1 MQVFHNFWVTF
12 LTPVIDHLN
21 LCLMHHDYVYNC
33 FKFLTIFLFMTGKK
47 YIYSLWQSHQHI
59 SSLPVQVHQKDLS
72 MYKLMLTVFTLQ
84 ASIGFLLNLIGFL
97 LNLIAFFT
105 QSNWFFLLIDNQ
117 IKSEDR
123 TQAFAALVKPTP
135 ENRLRFPDIFDSLKT
150 CVQSCNSISIATTM
164 I

>member
-1 MQVFHNFWVTF
+1 
-12 LTPVIDHLN
+12 
-21 LCLMHHDYVYNC
+21 
-33 FKFLTIFLFMTGKK
+33 
-47 YIYSLWQSHQHI
+47 
-59 SSLPVQVHQKDLS
+59 
-72 MYKLMLTVFTLQ
+72 MLTVFTLQ

-105 QSNWFFLLIDNQ
+105 QSNCFLLIDNQ